1 MNGGYFVRHRS
12 LLIAILVL
20 YATVALSEENWPH
33 WRGPQFNG
41 VANNETN
48 LPTSW
53 SPTQNIHWKV
63 DLPGR
68 SGSTP
73 IVWGDRIFVMVTQGA
88 NMELWSI
95 DRRNGTVQWK
105 QPLGGGNRPQRKAN
119 MATPSPVTD
128 GQSVWVLTS
137 HGVLRR
143 FDFSGKELW
152 ARDISKEHGAWGL
165 QWGYG
170 SSPVLH
176 EESLIVQV
184 LHGFFTDGPSYLV
197 RIDKNSGKTI
207 WKVDRPTQAVRESPD
222 SYTTP
227 AIVRT
232 PNGPEL
238 VVSGGD
244 CVTGHDLAT
253 GRELWRVN
261 GMNPSGRT
269 DYRVVASPV
278 VQNDLVFVPSRERP
292 LVAIKAGGR
301 GDVTNSH
308 KVWSTDLGPDV
319 PTPVTDGK
327 LLYIVRDNGTM
338 YAYEAQTGKAV
349 YSGQR
354 VAPGTYSASP
364 ILADGKLYVT
374 SEDGTT
380 TIVRSGPKFEVLGQN
395 RLDDYTLSTPVF
407 VKGQIFIRTDFALW
421 AIGNPRS

>member
-1 MNGGYFVRHRS
+1 MI
-12 LLIAILVL
+12 LIFSA
-20 YATVALSEENWPH
+20 AGVALTEENWPH

-41 VANNETN
+41 VVSNETN

-63 DLPGR
+63 ALPGR

-73 IVWGDRIFVMVTQGA
+73 ILWGDRIFVVVTQGA

-95 DRRNGTVQWK
+95 DRRNGSVLWK
-105 QPLGGGNRPQRKAN
+105 RPLGGGNRPQRKAN

-143 FDFSGKELW
+143 FDFSGKEIWL
-152 ARDISKEHGAWGL
+152 RDISRDHGAWGL
-165 QWGYG
+165 LWGYG

-176 EESLIVQV
+176 QDSLIVQV
-184 LHGFFTDGPSYLV
+184 LHGYYTDEPSYLV
-197 RIDKNSGKTI
+197 RVDKNTGKTV
-207 WKVDRPTQAVRESPD
+207 WKVERPTNAVRESPD

-227 AIVRT
+227 LIVQS
-232 PNGPEL
+232 PSGLEL

-261 GMNPSGRT
+261 GMNPTGRT

-278 VQNDLVFVPSRERP
+278 PLNDLVIVPSRERP
-292 LVAIKAGGR
+292 LVALKTGGR
-301 GDVTNSH
+301 GDVTNTH
-308 KVWSTDLGPDV
+308 KVWSIDLGPDV
-319 PTPVTDGK
+319 PTPVSDGK
-327 LLYIVRDNGTM
+327 LLYVVRDNGTM
-338 YAYEAQTGKAV
+338 YAYEAHTGKIV

-354 VAPGTYSASP
+354 LAPGTYSASP

-374 SEDGTT
+374 NEDGTT
-380 TIVRSGPKFEVLGQN
+380 TIVRAGPKFEVLGQN
-395 RLDDYTLSTPVF
+395 RLDDYTLSTPIF

-421 AIGNPRS
+421 AIGKPRA